1 MSTNM
6 SFVRMSISIPKE
18 TKEKLEHI
26 SKKEM
31 RSVSNMLAYLVERY
45 EE

>member
-1 MSTNM
+1 M
-6 SFVRMSISIPKE
+6 SFVRMSISIPEE
-18 TKEKLEHI
+18 TKEKLERI

>member
-1 MSTNM
+1 MG
-6 SFVRMSISIPKE
+6 FVRMTISLPEE
-18 TKEKLEHI
+18 TKNKLERI

-31 RSVSNMLAYLVERY
+31 RPVSNMIAYLVEQY